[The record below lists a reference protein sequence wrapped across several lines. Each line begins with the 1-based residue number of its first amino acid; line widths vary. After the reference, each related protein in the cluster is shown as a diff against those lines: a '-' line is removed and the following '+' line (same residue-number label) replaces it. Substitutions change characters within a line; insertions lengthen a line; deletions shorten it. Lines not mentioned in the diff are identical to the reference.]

1 MEVVLP
7 ARIPA
12 NEVTAPRKRRR
23 RDVHALS
30 GKAVRALLL
39 RFIMKTRASSWRQAA
54 LSIGLSAAVPAFA
67 QGTPS
72 IPNLADTVVTANR
85 TPTRV
90 DSLVSDV
97 TVIERADI
105 EKMAGQTLTEVL
117 VRAAGV
123 QMATNGGRGKSGNIF
138 IRGTESRHTILLIDG
153 VRYGSATAGTPAW
166 SGLPLDAIERIE
178 VLKGPGSSLYG
189 SDGVG
194 GVVQIFTRKGRE
206 GFHPSAF
213 VTLGS
218 DSYSQAGVGL
228 SGGRGGVTYSIDAS
242 SLSDGGFSSTNPTVQ
257 FGNHNPD
264 RDPLRQRSLNT
275 SLGVALG
282 GDWKLDLGAL
292 YSEGTNHYDDG
303 PGRDTRDAFTSQV
316 YRVGASGRVVSG
328 WKTQVQVSQSKDFAR
343 SIVASALPS
352 HFGTTQNQL
361 LWQNDIDTPLGVVL
375 AGAERLEQK
384 VDSTTAYT
392 VRERAINSAFLG
404 LNGEAGAHS
413 WQLNLRGD
421 RNSQF
426 GDSTTGFAGYGYR
439 ITPALRA
446 HVSHGTSF
454 VAPSFNQLYF
464 PSFGTPT
471 LQPEEGRSTDVGVS
485 WTQAG
490 HTVKLVVFDNKI
502 RGFIT
507 PGPNPSNVTRARIE
521 GWSLDYEGNI
531 GDLLLRASYEDLQP
545 RNAANGRKL
554 SRRSDLQATF
564 GADYAVGAWKFGTT
578 LLHVGKRFD
587 DTANTFELKEY
598 TTLDLHAD
606 YAVSKNWTVQTQLR
620 NVGDEDYQTV
630 RGYNQ
635 PGRGVFVTLRW
646 APK

>member
-1 MEVVLP
+1 
-7 ARIPA
+7 
-12 NEVTAPRKRRR
+12 
-23 RDVHALS
+23 
-30 GKAVRALLL
+30 
-39 RFIMKTRASSWRQAA
+39 MKSRVPSWRQAA
-54 LSIGLSAAVPAFA
+54 LTLSLSAALPAFA
-67 QGTPS
+67 QGTAPALS
-72 IPNLADTVVTANR
+72 ETVVTANR

-138 IRGTESRHTILLIDG
+138 IRGAESRHTILLIDG
-153 VRYGSATAGTPAW
+153 VRYGSATAGTPVW

-206 GFHPSAF
+206 GFHPNAF

-218 DSYSQAGVGL
+218 DSFSQVGAGL
-228 SGGRGGVTYSIDAS
+228 SGGSGGVTYAIDVS
-242 SLSDGGFSSTNPTVQ
+242 TLNDGGFSTTNPTVQ

-264 RDPLRQRSLNT
+264 RDPLRQRSLNSSVGIELT
-275 SLGVALG
+275 R
-282 GDWKLDLGAL
+282 DWKLDAGVL

-303 PGRDTRDAFTSQV
+303 PGRDTHDEFRSQV
-316 YRVGASGRVVSG
+316 LRAGLSGRVLSG
-328 WKTQVQVSQSKDFAR
+328 WKTQFQVSQSEDYAR
-343 SIVASALPS
+343 SIVASFLPS
-352 HFGTTQNQL
+352 HFGTKQNQV
-361 LWQNDIDTPLGVVL
+361 LWQNDIDTPIGVVL
-375 AGAERLEQK
+375 AGVERLEQK
-384 VDSTTAYT
+384 VDSATQYDVT
-392 VRERAINSAFLG
+392 ERSINSAFLG
-404 LNGEAGAHS
+404 LNGEAGSHS
-413 WQLNLRGD
+413 WQLNLRND

-426 GDSTTGFAGYGYR
+426 GDSSTGFVGYGYR
-439 ITPALRA
+439 LTPSLRA

-464 PSFGTPT
+464 PGFGTPT
-471 LQPEEGRSTDVGVS
+471 LQPEEGRNTDVGLS

-490 HTVKLVVFDNKI
+490 HTVKLVYFDNKI
-502 RGFIT
+502 RGFI
-507 PGPNPSNVTRARIE
+507 PSGPLPANVPRARIE
-521 GWSLDYEGNI
+521 GWTLGYDGSVGAWT
-531 GDLLLRASYEDLQP
+531 LRAYLETIDP
-545 RNAANGRKL
+545 RNELNNRL
-554 SRRSDLQATF
+554 LPRRSKTQATL
-564 GADYAVGAWKFGTT
+564 GADYGVGAWKFGGT
-578 LLHVGKRFD
+578 LLHVGDRFD
-587 DTANTFELKEY
+587 DAANSFRLKEY

-606 YAVSKNWTVQTQLR
+606 YAVSRNWTVQTQLR
-620 NVGDEDYQTV
+620 NITDEDYQTV

>member
-1 MEVVLP
+1 MEAVLP

-12 NEVTAPRKRRR
+12 NEVVVPRKWRR
-23 RDVHALS
+23 RDVHAPS
-30 GKAVRALLL
+30 GKAVRALSL

-54 LSIGLSAAVPAFA
+54 LSLGLSAAVPAFA

-72 IPNLADTVVTANR
+72 TLPDTVVTASR

-138 IRGTESRHTILLIDG
+138 IRGAESRHTILLIDG
-153 VRYGSATAGTPAW
+153 VRYGSATAGTPVW
-166 SGLPLDAIERIE
+166 GGLPLDAIERIE

-218 DSYSQAGVGL
+218 DRFSQAGVGL
-228 SGGRGGVTYSIDAS
+228 SGGSGGVTYSIDAS
-242 SLSDGGFSSTNPTVQ
+242 TLNDGGFSTTNPTVQ

-275 SLGVALG
+275 SLGIEFAR
-282 GDWKLDLGAL
+282 DWKLDAGVL

-303 PGRDTRDAFTSQV
+303 PGRDTHDDFRSQV
-316 YRVGASGRVVSG
+316 LRAGINGKVLPG
-328 WKTQVQVSQSKDFAR
+328 WKTQVQVSQSEDFAK
-343 SIVASALPS
+343 SIVASTLPS
-352 HFGTTQNQL
+352 HFGTQQNQF
-361 LWQNDIDTPLGVVL
+361 LWQNDIDSPIGVVL
-375 AGAERLEQK
+375 VGVERLEQK
-384 VDSTTAYT
+384 VDSTTVYT
-392 VRERAINSAFLG
+392 VNQRSINSAFLG
-404 LNGEAGAHS
+404 LNGEAGLHS
-413 WQLNLRGD
+413 WQLNVRND

-426 GDSTTGFAGYGYR
+426 GNSTTGFVGYGYR
-439 ITPALRA
+439 ITTALRA

-464 PSFGTPT
+464 PGFGTPT
-471 LQPEEGRSTDVGVS
+471 LQPEEGRNTDVGVS
-485 WTQAG
+485 WSQAG
-490 HTVKLVVFDNKI
+490 HTVKLVYFDNKI
-502 RGFIT
+502 RGFI
-507 PGPNPSNVTRARIE
+507 PSGPLPANVPRARIE
-521 GWSLDYEGNI
+521 GWTLGYEGSI
-531 GDLLLRASYEDLQP
+531 GNLLLRASYEGIDP
-545 RNAANGRKL
+545 RNELNGRQL
-554 SRRSDLQATF
+554 ARRSDLQATL
-564 GADYAVGAWKFGTT
+564 GADYGVGAWKFGGT

-587 DTANTFELKEY
+587 DAANTFELKEY
-598 TTLDLHAD
+598 TTLDLHAE
-606 YAVSKNWTVQTQLR
+606 YALAKNWTVQTQLR

>member
-1 MEVVLP
+1 
-7 ARIPA
+7 
-12 NEVTAPRKRRR
+12 
-23 RDVHALS
+23 
-30 GKAVRALLL
+30 
-39 RFIMKTRASSWRQAA
+39 MKTRVPSWRQAA
-54 LSIGLSAAVPAFA
+54 LLLSLSATAPAFA
-67 QGTPS
+67 QGAVPT
-72 IPNLADTVVTANR
+72 LADNVITASR

-153 VRYGSATAGTPAW
+153 VRYGSATAGTPVW
-166 SGLPLDAIERIE
+166 SSLPLDAIERIE

-218 DSYSQAGVGL
+218 ESFSQAGAGL
-228 SGGRGGVTYSIDAS
+228 AGGHAGVTYSLDVS
-242 SLSDGGFSSTNPTVQ
+242 SLNDRGFSATNPTVP
-257 FGNHNPD
+257 FGNFNAD
-264 RDPLRQRSLNT
+264 RDPLRQRSLNG
-275 SLGVALG
+275 SIGVALVR
-282 GDWKLDLGAL
+282 DWKLDLGLL
-292 YSEGTNHYDDG
+292 YSEGTSHYDDG
-303 PGRDTRDAFTSQV
+303 PGRDTRDDFRSQV
-316 YRVGASGRVVSG
+316 ARAGVNGKVREG
-328 WKTQVQVSQSKDFAR
+328 WKAQLQVAQSLDDSR
-343 SIVASALPS
+343 SIVASFLPS
-352 HFGTTQNQL
+352 RFRTTQDQF

-375 AGAERLEQK
+375 AGLERLEQK
-384 VDSTTAYT
+384 VDGTTAYA
-392 VRERAINSAFLG
+392 VRERSINSAFVG
-404 LNGEAGAHS
+404 LNGEAGPHS
-413 WQLNLRGD
+413 WQLNLRND

-426 GDSTTGFAGYGYR
+426 GNSSTGFAGYGHR
-439 ITPALRA
+439 LTPALRV

-464 PSFGTPT
+464 PGFGTPT
-471 LQPEEGRSTDVGVS
+471 LQPEEGRNTDVGLS
-485 WTQAG
+485 WSQAG
-490 HTVKLVVFDNKI
+490 HTLKLVAFDNKI
-502 RGFIT
+502 RGFI
-507 PGPNPSNVTRARIE
+507 PSGPLPANVPRARIE
-521 GWSLDYEGNI
+521 GWTLGYEGGI
-531 GDLLLRASYEDLQP
+531 GKLLLRASWEAMDP
-545 RNAANGRKL
+545 RNELTGRQL
-554 SRRSDLQATF
+554 ARRSKVQGML
-564 GADYAVGAWKFGTT
+564 GADYAVGAWKFGGT

-587 DTANTFELKEY
+587 DSANAFSLKAY

-606 YAVSKNWTVQTQLR
+606 HELAKGWTVQAQLR
-620 NVGDEDYQTV
+620 NVTDEAYETV

-646 APK
+646 APR

>member
-1 MEVVLP
+1 MKSRVPFRRPLVL
-7 ARIPA
+7 
-12 NEVTAPRKRRR
+12 T
-23 RDVHALS
+23 LS
-30 GKAVRALLL
+30 LCA
-39 RFIMKTRASSWRQAA
+39 AS
-54 LSIGLSAAVPAFA
+54 PAFA
-67 QGTPS
+67 QGASASLPE
-72 IPNLADTVVTANR
+72 TVVTANR

-138 IRGTESRHTILLIDG
+138 IRGSESRHTILLIDG
-153 VRYGSATAGTPAW
+153 VRYGSATAGTPVW

-218 DSYSQAGVGL
+218 DSFSQVGAGL
-228 SGGRGGVTYSIDAS
+228 SGGQGALTYSIDVS
-242 SLSDGGFSSTNPTVQ
+242 TLSDGGFSTTNPTVQ

-275 SLGVALG
+275 SVGVEFAR
-282 GDWKLDLGAL
+282 DWKLDAGVL

-303 PGRDTRDAFTSQV
+303 PGRDTHDDFRSQV
-316 YRVGASGRVVSG
+316 LRAGVNGRVLPG
-328 WKTQVQVSQSKDFAR
+328 WKTQFQVSQSEDYAK
-343 SIVASALPS
+343 SIVASFLPS
-352 HFGTTQNQL
+352 HFGTQQNQF
-361 LWQNDIDTPLGVVL
+361 LWQNDIDTPIGVVL
-375 AGAERLEQK
+375 AGVERLEQK
-384 VDSTTAYT
+384 VDSATPYDVT
-392 VRERAINSAFLG
+392 ERSINSAFLG

-413 WQLNLRGD
+413 WQFNLRND

-426 GDSTTGFAGYGYR
+426 GDSTTGFVGYGYR
-439 ITPALRA
+439 LTPALRA

-464 PSFGTPT
+464 PGFGTPT
-471 LQPEEGRSTDVGVS
+471 LQPEEGRNTDLGLS
-485 WTQAG
+485 WTQGG
-490 HTVKLVVFDNKI
+490 HTVKAVYFDNKI
-502 RGFIT
+502 RGFI
-507 PGPNPSNVTRARIE
+507 PSGPQPANVPRARIE
-521 GWSLDYEGNI
+521 GWTLGYDGSAGAWAW
-531 GDLLLRASYEDLQP
+531 RASLESIDP
-545 RNAANGRKL
+545 RNELNGRQL
-554 SRRSDLQATF
+554 ARRSKTQAVL
-564 GADYAVGAWKFGTT
+564 GADYGVGAWKFGGT
-578 LLHVGKRFD
+578 LLHAGKRYD
-587 DTANTFELKEY
+587 DANNTFELEAY

-606 YAVSKNWTVQTQLR
+606 YKLSRNWTVQTQLR
-620 NVGDEDYQTV
+620 NLGDEQYETT

>member
-1 MEVVLP
+1 
-7 ARIPA
+7 
-12 NEVTAPRKRRR
+12 
-23 RDVHALS
+23 
-30 GKAVRALLL
+30 
-39 RFIMKTRASSWRQAA
+39 MKSRVPSWRQAA
-54 LSIGLSAAVPAFA
+54 LTLSLSAALPAFA
-67 QGTPS
+67 QGTAPALS
-72 IPNLADTVVTANR
+72 ETVVTANR

-138 IRGTESRHTILLIDG
+138 IRGAESRHTILLIDG
-153 VRYGSATAGTPAW
+153 VRYGSATAGTPVW

-206 GFHPSAF
+206 GFHPNAF

-218 DSYSQAGVGL
+218 DSFSQVGAGL
-228 SGGRGGVTYSIDAS
+228 SGGSGGVTYAIDVS
-242 SLSDGGFSSTNPTVQ
+242 TLNDGGFSTTNPTVQ

-264 RDPLRQRSLNT
+264 RDPLRQRSLNSSVGIELT
-275 SLGVALG
+275 R
-282 GDWKLDLGAL
+282 DWKLDAGVL

-303 PGRDTRDAFTSQV
+303 PGRDTHDDFRSQV
-316 YRVGASGRVVSG
+316 LRAGLSGRVLSG
-328 WKTQVQVSQSKDFAR
+328 WKTQFQVSQSEDYAR
-343 SIVASALPS
+343 SIVASFLPS
-352 HFGTTQNQL
+352 HFGTKQNQV
-361 LWQNDIDTPLGVVL
+361 LWQNDIDTPIGVVL
-375 AGAERLEQK
+375 AGVERLEQK
-384 VDSTTAYT
+384 VDSATQYDVT
-392 VRERAINSAFLG
+392 ERSINSAFLG
-404 LNGEAGAHS
+404 LNGEAGSHS
-413 WQLNLRGD
+413 WQFNLRND

-426 GDSTTGFAGYGYR
+426 GDSSTGFVGYGYR
-439 ITPALRA
+439 LTPSLRA

-464 PSFGTPT
+464 PGFGTPT
-471 LQPEEGRSTDVGVS
+471 LQPEEGRNTDVGLS
-485 WTQAG
+485 WTQAD
-490 HTVKLVVFDNKI
+490 HTVKLVYFDNKI
-502 RGFIT
+502 RGFI
-507 PGPNPSNVTRARIE
+507 PSGPLPANVPRARIE
-521 GWSLDYEGNI
+521 GWTLGYDGSVGAWT
-531 GDLLLRASYEDLQP
+531 LRAYLETIDP
-545 RNAANGRKL
+545 RNELNNRL
-554 SRRSDLQATF
+554 LPRRSKTQATL
-564 GADYAVGAWKFGTT
+564 GADYGVGAWKFGGT
-578 LLHVGKRFD
+578 LLHVGDRFD
-587 DTANTFELKEY
+587 DAANSFRLKEY

-606 YAVSKNWTVQTQLR
+606 YAVSRNWTVQTQLR
-620 NVGDEDYQTV
+620 NITDEDYQTV